1 MNALLIDKET
11 ANGYKKKKK
20 KEIPL
25 RWAPPAWGKSV
36 FISAPWLLPKQ
47 TID

>member
-11 ANGYKKKKK
+11 ANGKIKKIKKS
-20 KEIPL
+20 PL
-25 RWAPPAWGKSV
+25 KWAPPAWGKSV
-36 FISAPWLLPKQ
+36 FISAPWLLPEQ